1 MTTASIASE
10 NSFQSQ
16 DYLSEFISRFE
27 RLSGKAYRCSSE
39 QESINLMEK
48 LISERG
54 QGKCYVAKEVLDFFP
69 SRNLLQFAGTIK
81 GANLYDPPDSSDGL
95 DVLKDADI
103 GITTASFA
111 IAETGCLVEVAFNDS
126 SKLLSSL
133 SRVNIVLVKATN
145 LLQKLQDLA
154 PILQDLLSKKEKPTI
169 TLISGPSRTSDIEM
183 KFVLGVHGPHEVYAI
198 IVE

>member
-1 MTTASIASE
+1 MTKASIASE

-27 RLSGKAYRCSSE
+27 QLSGKAYRCSSE
-39 QESINLMEK
+39 QETINLIEK

-54 QGKCYVAKEVLDFFP
+54 QGKCYVAKEALDFFP
-69 SRNLLQFAGTIK
+69 YRNPLQFALTIK
-81 GANLYDPPDSSDGL
+81 SANLYDPPDSSDGL

-133 SRVNIVLVKATN
+133 SRVNIILVKATN
-145 LLQKLQDLA
+145 LLQRLQDLA
-154 PILQDLLSKKEKPTI
+154 PILRDLLSKKEKPTI

-183 KFVLGVHGPHEVYAI
+183 KFVLGVHGPHEVHAI